1 MSNLPAIIGTALAVG
16 AALALLWS
24 SISTGSEMREGF
36 GAAERRD
43 HAATADRDAATADR
57 DAATADRDAATADRD
72 AIRSDLDAAT
82 TERNAIRSD
91 VRTIRS
97 DVRTILERLLPEP
110 AEPTTD
116 DEPAEPTDDES
127 SPQTDDVDR
136 HGPPAGFPRP

>member
-43 HAATADRDAATADR
+43 HAATADR

>member
-1 MSNLPAIIGTALAVG
+1 MTTSNLPAIIGTALAVG

-43 HAATADRDAATADR
+43 H
-57 DAATADRDAATADRD
+57 AATADRDAATADRD

-116 DEPAEPTDDES
+116 DEPAEPTEPTDDES